1 MKFKHLTRPFEVKT
15 VRDDGTFDGYGSVF
29 NVIDSYRDIVV
40 PGAFAKTIARHAEQ
54 KSAPA
59 LLWQHNT
66 HEPVGV
72 WDSMSEDEHG
82 LKMVGRLALGT
93 QRGKEAYELLK
104 MGAVRGLSI
113 GFSVP
118 KGGAEYNDTTDLMM
132 LKEIDL
138 WETSIVTFPA
148 NPAAQVTDVRA
159 ALDQGTLPT
168 LREFEGFLL
177 RDAGFTRSQAAA
189 IVNEGYKSLL
199 KREADNDVA
208 EIERLLDTLIVA
220 KKRS

>member
-1 MKFKHLTRPFEVKT
+1 MKFKHLTRPFEVKA

-29 NVIDSYRDIVV
+29 NVIDSYRDIVI
-40 PGAFAKTIARHAEQ
+40 PGAFAKTIAKHAEQ

-148 NPAAQVTDVRA
+148 NPSAQVTEVRSV
-159 ALDQGTLPT
+159 LEQGIFPD
-168 LREFEGFLL
+168 LRSFEEFLMH
-177 RDAGFTRSQAAA
+177 DAGFSRSQARV
-189 IVNEGYKSLL
+189 ILNEGYKALL
-199 KREADNDVA
+199 KQDADDVKA
-208 EIERLLDTLIVA
+208 EVLTVLKSINR
-220 KKRS
+220 